1 MPSAAGNEN
10 EITETMKADKAI
22 KHMTEII
29 NESVFEFAEVMLQA
43 AQTGNTL
50 MKQRITETGKD
61 AEGNY
66 FPPYST
72 KPMLVNCST
81 KYMNAAVCNSLTSTK
96 EKRAELK
103 WVTLKNGDRSI
114 RLFELEG
121 GYKEFRN
128 LHGRRIDFVDFVWS
142 GELMGNIQ
150 VVSDNGE
157 HRSGRARISTLSD
170 EKNEILSG
178 LTDKKGEILM
188 FSESEINE
196 VSAIIEDWLAKK
208 WDE

>member
-1 MPSAAGNEN
+1 MRSE
-10 EITETMKADKAI
+10 EAI

-29 NESVFEFAEVMLQA
+29 NSSVSEFSTVMLQA

-72 KPMLVNCST
+72 KPMLANCSS
-81 KYMNAAVCNSLTSTK
+81 KYMTQAICNSLTGTK

-103 WVTLKNGDRSI
+103 WVTVNGAK
-114 RLFELEG
+114 LFEIDG

-150 VVSDNGE
+150 VVSEQGE
-157 HRSGRARISTLSD
+157 HKTGRARISTMSD

-188 FSESEINE
+188 FSESEIND
-196 VSAIIEDWLAKK
+196 VSEIIETWLAEK
-208 WDE
+208 WNE

>member
-1 MPSAAGNEN
+1 MRSE
-10 EITETMKADKAI
+10 EAI
-22 KHMTEII
+22 KHMAEII
-29 NESVFEFAEVMLQA
+29 NESVAEFGLVMLEA

-61 AEGNY
+61 AEGNS

-72 KPMLVNCST
+72 RPMLVNCSS
-81 KYMNAAVCNSLTSTK
+81 KYMTAAVCGSLTGTK

-103 WVTLKNGDRSI
+103 WVTLKSGDKSV

-121 GYKEFRN
+121 GYKEFRDI
-128 LHGRRIDFVDFVWS
+128 HGRRTDFVDFVWS

-150 VVSDNGE
+150 VVSSFAE
-157 HRSGRARISTLSD
+157 HKSGLARISTLSD

-188 FSESEINE
+188 FSESEIKDISE
-196 VSAIIEDWLAKK
+196 IIETWLAEK
-208 WDE
+208 WNE

>member
-1 MPSAAGNEN
+1 
-10 EITETMKADKAI
+10 MKADKAI

>member
-10 EITETMKADKAI
+10 EIAEDMKADEAI

-29 NESVFEFAEVMLQA
+29 NESVFEFAEVMLAA

-81 KYMNAAVCNSLTSTK
+81 KYMTAAVCNSLTSTK

-150 VVSDNGE
+150 VVSDNAE
-157 HRSGRARISTLSD
+157 HKSGRARISTLSD